1 MKHVIVGTAGHI
13 DHGKSAL
20 VLALTGTDPDRLAE
34 EKRRG
39 ITIDLGFAFLT
50 LGDVRLG
57 FVDVPGHERFVRNM
71 LAGVGGIDLVLF
83 VVAADESVKPQT
95 REHFDICRLLAIPRG
110 ITVLTKSDL
119 VSPETLELVRLEV
132 EEFLRGSFLAGV
144 PVLSVSAKTGEGLDR
159 LRQELLRV
167 AEEVPGKDSSRHF
180 RLPIDRVFAMKGFG
194 TVVTGTLVSGSVGKE
209 DEVELLPQRKRVRVR
224 GVQVHNE
231 PAERAL
237 AGQRTALN
245 LAGVEV
251 EELNRGMV
259 LAPPGIFEPT
269 DRVDVALELLPSAR
283 PLKNHAQV
291 HFHQGTLETIA
302 DVVFFERATL
312 ASGERAYAQLRL
324 HKPTL
329 LLPGDR
335 FIIRQF
341 SPVITMGGGRVLDNL
356 ARALRAYKRLARAER
371 AVSSLVSRLQ
381 TFDSGQKEEML
392 AEILRDEGES
402 AITLMR
408 LMARTGWTQSESR
421 ELLRQAQAAGKV
433 HLLSEQPVLVAETE
447 RLLELAKNTLMA
459 VDAFH
464 KANPLA
470 VGIPKQ
476 ELHEKVFGGRPF
488 ASAPFGPPRRTQGR
502 QGKRGGPFSAELFRV
517 VLEELVRTGKLE
529 VAQESVKRAGREV
542 AFTEEEARARAQ
554 IEEAFA
560 KAGLTVPTVKEILAK
575 LPVEA
580 KRAQKILQLLL
591 REKVLIKVS
600 EDLLF
605 HHSAMTRL
613 RGLLAEQK
621 KKSNQI
627 SVPAFK
633 ELTGV
638 TRKYAIPL
646 LEYLDREKVTR
657 RVGDERIIL

>member
-1 MKHVIVGTAGHI
+1 VERLVVSQQAFMKNVIVGTAGHI

-20 VLALTGTDPDRLAE
+20 VLALTGTDPDRLEE

-50 LGDVRLG
+50 LGDIRLG

-95 REHFDICRLLAIPRG
+95 REHFDICRLLAISRG

-119 VSPETLELVRLEV
+119 VSPETLDLVRLEV
-132 EEFLRGSFLAGV
+132 EEFIGGSFLAGGAIL
-144 PVLSVSAKTGEGLDR
+144 PVSAKSGAGLDR
-159 LRQELLRV
+159 LREELQLV
-167 AEEVPGKDSSRHF
+167 GGEVPGKDSSRFF
-180 RLPIDRVFAMKGFG
+180 RLPVDRVFAMKGFG

-209 DEVELLPQRKRVRVR
+209 DEVEILPQGKRVRVR

-231 PAERAL
+231 PTERAV

-251 EELNRGMV
+251 EELTRGMV
-259 LAPPGIFEPT
+259 LAPPEIFEPT
-269 DRVDVALELLPSAR
+269 DRVDVVLELLASAK
-283 PLKNHAQV
+283 PLKNHARV

-302 DVVFFERATL
+302 EVALLEGAAL
-312 ASGERAYAQLRL
+312 APGGRAYAQLRL
-324 HKPTL
+324 RERTL
-329 LLPGDR
+329 LLPGDP
-335 FIIRQF
+335 FIVRPF
-341 SPVITMGGGRVLDNL
+341 SPVITIGGGRVLDNL
-356 ARALRAYKRLARAER
+356 ARPLRAYKHLARTGR
-371 AVSSLVSRLQ
+371 PDTGVISRLQ
-381 TFDSGQKEEML
+381 TFESGQKAQIL
-392 AEILRDEGES
+392 AQILHAGSE
-402 AITLMR
+402 AAVTLPR
-408 LMARTGWTQSESR
+408 LMARTGWTQAEMR

-433 HLLSEQPVLVAETE
+433 HMLSEQPVLIAETD
-447 RLLELAKNTLMA
+447 RLMELAKDTLMA

-476 ELHEKVFGGRPF
+476 ELHEKVFG
-488 ASAPFGPPRRTQGR
+488 ASPFG
-502 QGKRGGPFSAELFRV
+502 AELFRV
-517 VLEELVRTGKLE
+517 VLEELAGTGKLE
-529 VAQESVKRAGREV
+529 VAQENVKRAGREV
-542 AFTEEEARARAQ
+542 PFRDDEARARAQ

-560 KAGLTVPTVKEILAK
+560 KAGLKVPTVKEILAK

-591 REKVLIKVS
+591 REKILVKVS

-605 HHSAMTRL
+605 HQSAMTRL
-613 RGLLAEQK
+613 RELLAEQK
-621 KKSNQI
+621 KKGNQI

-657 RVGDERIIL
+657 RVGDLRVIL

>member
-1 MKHVIVGTAGHI
+1 MKNVIVGTAGHI

-20 VLALTGTDPDRLAE
+20 VLALTGTDPDRLEE

-119 VSPETLELVRLEV
+119 VSRETLELVRLEV
-132 EEFLRGSFLAGV
+132 EEFIRGSFIEGG
-144 PVLSVSAKTGEGLDR
+144 PILSVSAKSGEGLDR
-159 LRQELLRV
+159 LRQELQRV
-167 AEEVPGKDSSRHF
+167 ASEVPGKDSSRFF

-209 DEVELLPQRKRVRVR
+209 DEVEILPERKRVRVR

-231 PAERAL
+231 PTERAL

-251 EELNRGMV
+251 DELKRGMV
-259 LAPPGIFEPT
+259 LATPGIFEPT
-269 DRVDVALELLPSAR
+269 DRVDVVLELLASAK
-283 PLKNHAQV
+283 PLKNHAEV

-302 DVVFFERATL
+302 EVSLLEGATL
-312 ASGERAYAQLRL
+312 APGGRAYAQLRL
-324 HKPTL
+324 HEPTL
-329 LLPGDR
+329 LLPRDR

-341 SPVITMGGGRVLDNL
+341 SPVITIGGGRVLDNL
-356 ARALRAYKRLARAER
+356 ARPLRAYKHLGRAGQT
-371 AVSSLVSRLQ
+371 ASSLISRLH
-381 TFDSGQKEEML
+381 TFENGQEAEVL
-392 AEILRDEGES
+392 AEILHEGSE
-402 AITLMR
+402 AAFTLMR
-408 LMARTGWTQSESR
+408 LMARTGWTQAELL
-421 ELLRQAQAAGKV
+421 ELLRQAQAAGRV
-433 HLLSEQPVLVAETE
+433 HMLSEQPRPGGLIAETD
-447 RLLELAKNTLMA
+447 RLMELAKNTLMA

-476 ELHEKVFGGRPF
+476 ELHEKVFGARPF
-488 ASAPFGPPRRTQGR
+488 GSA

-517 VLEELVRTGKLE
+517 VLEELVRTGRLE
-529 VAQESVKRAGREV
+529 VTQESVKRAGREV
-542 AFTEEEARARAQ
+542 RFSDDEARARAQ

-591 REKVLIKVS
+591 REKILVKVS

-605 HHSAMTRL
+605 HQSAINRL
-613 RGLLAEQK
+613 RELLAEQK
-621 KKSNQI
+621 KKGNQI

-657 RVGDERIIL
+657 RVGDLRVIL